1 MRDVFLAVDFGAGS
15 GRVMA
20 GFLRDGKIE
29 LEELHRFANRQIKLG
44 DVLCWDFP
52 ALFQEM
58 KNGIAEAA
66 KRDYRVRSIGV
77 DTWGVDFGLIDKAG
91 NLLGNPVCYRDERT
105 NGMPERFFEKANP
118 SEHYAETGIQ
128 VMPINSLYQLLS
140 MKEAGDVRLEVA
152 DRLLFMPDLFNYYLT
167 GVAAN
172 EYTIAS
178 TSELLDAAGR
188 RWSEKALTEAGI
200 PSRLF
205 CPLVKPGTVLGT
217 VKADL
222 ADELGLAADV
232 KVVAIGSHDTA
243 SAVFAAPAGGKGNA
257 FLSSGTWSLLGT
269 MLDEPICSE
278 AAREAGFSNEGG
290 IDGICFL
297 QNITGLWIVQRL
309 MGEWRAAGLTTDY
322 DEIISAAEA
331 SDIRSIICVDASDFQ
346 NPPCMEAAIR
356 NYCERNGL
364 AVPETQGD
372 MMRCVCES
380 LAARYK
386 KGIEGL
392 NTLLPSPVAQLNIIG
407 GGCQN
412 RLLNRLTA
420 QALGIPVLAGP
431 VEATAIG
438 NIALQILAT
447 GAVRREDLSEI
458 ISQSSEPQEYL
469 PC

>member
-1 MRDVFLAVDFGAGS
+1 MKNTFLAVDFGAGS

-20 GFLRDGKIE
+20 GFLEEGKIV

-44 DVLCWDFP
+44 EVLYWDFP

-66 KRDYRVRSIGV
+66 KRGYRVRSIGI

-91 NLLGNPVCYRDERT
+91 NLLGNPVCYRDKRT
-105 NGMPERFFEKANP
+105 EGLPERFFEKTDPA
-118 SEHYAETGIQ
+118 EHYATTGIQ
-128 VMPINSLYQLLS
+128 VMPINTLYQLLS
-140 MKEAGDVRLEVA
+140 MKQSADVRLESA
-152 DRLLFMPDLFNYYLT
+152 DRLLFMPDLFSYYLT

-178 TSELLDAAGR
+178 TSELLDAAKGT
-188 RWSEKALTEAGI
+188 WSEKTIATGGI
-200 PSRLF
+200 PAHLF
-205 CPLVKPGTVLGT
+205 CPLVMPGTVLGT
-217 VKADL
+217 VKADV
-222 ADELGLAADV
+222 AAELGLPDDV
-232 KVVAIGSHDTA
+232 QVVAIGSHDTA
-243 SAVFAAPAGGKGNA
+243 SAVFAAPAGRKGNA

-278 AAREAGFSNEGG
+278 KARKAGFSNEGG
-290 IDGICFL
+290 VNGICFL

-309 MGEWRAAGLTTDY
+309 MAEWKAAGRSTDY
-322 DEIISAAEA
+322 GDIISAAEA
-331 SDIRSIICVDASDFQ
+331 SGMRSMICVDAADFQ
-346 NPPCMEAAIR
+346 NPHSMETAIR
-356 NYCERNGL
+356 NYCECSGQ

-386 KGIEGL
+386 KGIDGL
-392 NTLLPSPVAQLNIIG
+392 NTLLPSPVEKLNIIG

-420 QALGIPVLAGP
+420 KALGIPVLAGP

-438 NIALQILAT
+438 NIALQIMAT
-447 GAVRREDLSEI
+447 GAARREELNEI
-458 ISQSSEPQEYL
+458 IRQSSAPQEFL
-469 PC
+469 P

>member
-1 MRDVFLAVDFGAGS
+1 MKETFLAVDFGAGS

-20 GFLRDGKIE
+20 GFLEEGKIV

-44 DVLCWDFP
+44 EVLYWDFP

-66 KRDYRVRSIGV
+66 KRGYCVRSIGV

-105 NGMPERFFEKANP
+105 SGVPERFFEKANP

-128 VMPINSLYQLLS
+128 VMAINSLYQLLS
-140 MKEAGDVRLEVA
+140 MKEAGDVRLDCA

-178 TSELLDAAGR
+178 TSELLDAKR
-188 RWSEKALTEAGI
+188 RTWSEKTIAEAGL
-200 PSRLF
+200 PERLF
-205 CPLVKPGTVLGT
+205 CPLVLPGTVLGT
-217 VKADL
+217 VKADV
-222 ADELGLAADV
+222 AAELGLTDDV
-232 KVVAIGSHDTA
+232 QVVAIGSHDTA

-278 AAREAGFSNEGG
+278 AARQAGFSNEGG
-290 IDGICFL
+290 IDGVCFL

-309 MGEWRAAGLTTDY
+309 MAEWKADGRTTDY
-322 DEIISAAEA
+322 GEIIAAAEA
-331 SDIRSIICVDASDFQ
+331 STVRSIISVDASDFK

-356 NYCERNGL
+356 NYCKANGVE
-364 AVPETQGD
+364 VPETQGD
-372 MMRCVCES
+372 LMRCVCES

-386 KGIEGL
+386 EGIEGL
-392 NTLLPSPVAQLNIIG
+392 NALLSHPIEKLNIIG

-420 QALGIPVLAGP
+420 EALGIPVLAGP
-431 VEATAIG
+431 VEATALG
-438 NIALQILAT
+438 NIALQLVAT
-447 GAVRREDLSEI
+447 GAARREDLGEI
-458 ISQSSEPQEYL
+458 IRKSSAPREYL